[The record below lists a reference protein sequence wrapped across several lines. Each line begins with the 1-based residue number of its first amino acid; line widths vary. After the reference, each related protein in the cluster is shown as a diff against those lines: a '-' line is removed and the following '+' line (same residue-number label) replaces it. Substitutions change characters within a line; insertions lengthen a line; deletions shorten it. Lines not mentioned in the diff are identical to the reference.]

1 MRTGPGANVLGVAF
15 ATALF
20 AAAPPG
26 TPIAE
31 RPPDAPVAE
40 AAERGD
46 LEAVRA
52 LLRQG
57 ADVNA
62 AQGDGMTALHWAA
75 LNGHTQ
81 MAEVL
86 LYAGARPEATTRL
99 GEYRP
104 LHLAARAGHAE
115 VLAALLARGSDPN
128 APTATGAR
136 ALHLAA
142 ASGSAKT
149 VSALLEA
156 GAEVDA
162 PESAAGQTPLLFAAA
177 AGRVE
182 ALRALLDAG
191 ADPSI
196 ASRVVDYAAVAEADG
211 VDRKRRQEILAAVR
225 KAEEEARAA
234 LAGEAAEEEAVAP
247 GAAPAQGEGRQP
259 AEARRPA
266 EPAAAT
272 GGAAARPEE
281 AGKPTTR
288 EGVPDAAAELKGEEG
303 VAGEAPSTAA
313 AATDQDAAKPTTRE
327 GVPDAAA
334 ELKGEEGEAVARE
347 ETPGEGGDE
356 AEGEKA
362 EEPKEEPPRPLS
374 YAELVGAQGGMTA
387 LHYALRDGHRDC
399 VEALLEAGADID
411 QVTGG
416 DRSSPL
422 LLAAI
427 NGQYDLASY
436 LLSRGADPTLASA
449 DGVTPLYAAIAN
461 RWAPK
466 ALYPQP
472 TAFKQQE
479 ASYLDLMKALLEAGA
494 DPNVRLTK
502 HIWYSSFNFD
512 LLGVDFQG
520 ATPFWRAAHATDVP
534 AMQLLAAYGA
544 DPSIPTKKPPE
555 RRRRQSDDEEGE
567 EEEEDPS
574 GLSPVEVGGPG
585 VPPIVAASGV
595 GYGRTRA
602 GNSHRHAPDGWLPA
616 VKYLVEELGAD
627 VNARDHDGFTP
638 LHYAAARG
646 DNELILYLV
655 EKGADPTLI
664 ARTGQTTVDM
674 ANGPIQRVQ
683 PFFDTIAL
691 LEGMGAKNN
700 DKCVSC

>member
-1 MRTGPGANVLGVAF
+1 MRTGPRANVLGVAF

-26 TPIAE
+26 TPLTE

-62 AQGDGMTALHWAA
+62 AQGDGMTALHWAG
-75 LNGHTQ
+75 LNGHAE

-86 LYAGARPEATTRL
+86 LYAGARPDATTRL
-99 GEYRP
+99 GGYRP
-104 LHLAARAGHAE
+104 LHLAARNGHAE
-115 VLAALLARGSDPN
+115 VLATLLARGSDPN
-128 APTATGAR
+128 APTVTGAR
-136 ALHLAA
+136 ALHFAA
-142 ASGSAKT
+142 ASGSAET
-149 VSALLEA
+149 VSALLAA

-162 PESAAGQTPLLFAAA
+162 PESAAGQTPLMFAAA

-182 ALRALLDAG
+182 AMQALLDAG

-247 GAAPAQGEGRQP
+247 GAAPAQGEGRQR
-259 AEARRPA
+259 AEAGQPARPA
-266 EPAAAT
+266 
-272 GGAAARPEE
+272 GAAGPGPTPDQ

-313 AATDQDAAKPTTRE
+313 GATDPDAAKPTTRE

-334 ELKGEEGEAVARE
+334 ELKGEDGEAVARE
-347 ETPGEGGDE
+347 ETPGEGEDE

-362 EEPKEEPPRPLS
+362 EEPKKEPPRPLS
-374 YAELVGAQGGMTA
+374 YAELVGAQGGITA

-427 NGQYDLASY
+427 NGQYDLAAY

-520 ATPFWRAAHATDVP
+520 ATPFWRAAYATDVP
-534 AMQLLAAYGA
+534 AMQLLVAYGA
-544 DPSIPTKKPPE
+544 DPTIPTRKPPE
-555 RRRRQSDDEEGE
+555 RRRRGDADDEEQE
-567 EEEEDPS
+567 DDPS
-574 GLSPVEVGGPG
+574 GLPPVEVGGPG
-585 VPPIVAASGV
+585 VPPIVAAAGV
-595 GYGRTRA
+595 GYGRARA
-602 GNSHRHAPDGWLPA
+602 GNSHRHAPGGWLPA
-616 VKYLVEELGAD
+616 VKYLVEEQGAD

-646 DNELILYLV
+646 DNQLILYLV
-655 EKGADPTLI
+655 EKGADPTLV

-683 PFFDTIAL
+683 PFFETMAL